1 MYTVCVFFIMIR
13 RPPRTTRTDT
23 LFPYATLFRSDL
35 DAGKSGIES
44 IDCPGQNLFEPFA
57 LCIGQRNVAVS
68 VDEDLHQYLLRV
80 LPAERAIRTA
90 LRGAGDRKSTRLN
103 SSH

>member
-1 MYTVCVFFIMIR
+1 MLDGERLAPRRTCLEHTALVADAAARTVDVAQM
-13 RPPRTTRTDT
+13 
-23 LFPYATLFRSDL
+23 DL
-35 DAGKSGIES
+35 DAGESGIES

-80 LPAERAIRTA
+80 LPAERAIQIGRA
-90 LRGAGDRKSTRLN
+90 SCRERVCQYV
-103 SSH
+103 